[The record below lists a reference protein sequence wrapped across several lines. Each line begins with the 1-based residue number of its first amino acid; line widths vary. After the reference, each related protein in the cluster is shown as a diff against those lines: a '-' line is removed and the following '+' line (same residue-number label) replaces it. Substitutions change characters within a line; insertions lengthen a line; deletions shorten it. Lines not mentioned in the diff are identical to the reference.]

1 MSCSSRGRSYRK
13 FYDTIEASGETLD
26 SVVRRG
32 NTATQGAYFDGDL
45 EASGFLL
52 GDGSQIQNLPSAPN
66 ITLQTVVA
74 NDNTASVGAYFNGDL
89 EATGYLLGD
98 GSLISNLPVPTL
110 QEVTALDSTT
120 SDTVTFSNLITSLEA
135 SGNILVSGNITA
147 LEFHGDGANLT
158 SIAEQSDLD
167 DNSSRINTLEQKVI
181 ITNTNGITTD
191 FTQGDILYAS
201 SPGNLSKLSISAT
214 QGDVLKVNASGVPEW
229 GAAPSVSGFDSRIS
243 SIESNIMVTS
253 TTGITGIQAGDIL
266 YASATN
272 TLSRL
277 PKGNAGQF
285 LAINSSGL
293 PEWVD
298 GPGAST
304 NFITESYPS
313 SGFARVGIHNT
324 NPLHSISFGTSYY
337 EDKPGTYSN
346 LYIDGNVYAE
356 YLYGNGAGITNL
368 GGSQTSDIRLK
379 SNIIVIENSLDTLS
393 KIEPVMY
400 EKHGITETGFIA
412 QDIYYD
418 APEMRHVVIKGSDAT
433 PNETK
438 NEPNY
443 EDWGEEYAK
452 VDYYGI
458 LAYAVSAINEL
469 REMVEDLENA

>member
-1 MSCSSRGRSYRK
+1 MPCCSHGRSYRK
-13 FYDTIEASGETLD
+13 LYDTLQSEVETLET
-26 SVVRRG
+26 VTIRG
-32 NTATQGAYFDGDL
+32 NTSSQSVEFQGDV
-45 EASGFLL
+45 ETHGFFI
-52 GDGSQIQNLPSAPN
+52 GDGSQLQNLPATST
-66 ITLQTVVA
+66 ITLQSVLV
-74 NDNTASVGAYFNGDL
+74 NDNVSTIGAFFGGDI
-89 EATGYLLGD
+89 GVSGKFIGD
-98 GSLISNLPVPTL
+98 GSQLQNLPAPTL
-110 QEVTALDSTT
+110 QDVTSQDPSTT
-120 SDTVTFSNLITSLEA
+120 DEITFSNVTTSFQTY
-135 SGNILVSGNITA
+135 GNVIIGGNVTA
-147 LEFHGDGANLT
+147 QQFYGDGSELT
-158 SIAEQSDLD
+158 YIASQADLN

-181 ITNTNGITTD
+181 ITNTTGITTD

-201 SPGNLSKLSISAT
+201 SPGNLSKLAISSN
-214 QGDVLKVNASGVPEW
+214 QGEVLTVNASGVPEW
-229 GAAPSVSGFDSRIS
+229 APSPTATAFDTRVSSL
-243 SIESNIMVTS
+243 ESNLMVS
-253 TTGITGIQAGDIL
+253 ATTGISTIQAGDIL